1 MGLILKYQATDTDK
15 ELLFKLF
22 HHLKAVLYTVILLL
36 NMHLSLKFAVILYT
50 FRLIDIILQNVNA
63 L

>member
-1 MGLILKYQATDTDK
+1 MGPILKSQATDTDT

-22 HHLKAVLYTVILLL
+22 HHLKAVLYTVIWLL
-36 NMHLSLKFAVILYT
+36 NMHLRLKFAVILYT
-50 FRLIDIILQNVNA
+50 FRLINIILQNVNA